1 MLLYKETDQEKTH
14 TTREGESK
22 DIWLFK
28 KRTFFG
34 VGSAQQSPGGAVCIM
49 DSNISGLVP
58 LAAYREKEGTIII
71 ILKSVRERR
80 GGGSSKEKEEGR
92 GRLRWRVPAVIG
104 WYYLYVLLLLLL
116 LLLLCMYVCMYKE
129 KRKIQK
135 VFFRTDSI
143 LYYMAMDCLEA
154 IVNRMIFH
162 RTTPPPFSIDCPAS
176 CNIQPQILLLF
187 AIRESAIFLFIFI
200 FFIFFGSIYMDVI
213 S

>member
-22 DIWLFK
+22 DIWLFKK

-116 LLLLCMYVCMYKE
+116 LLLCMYVCMYKE

-176 CNIQPQILLLF
+176 CNIQPQLLLLF
-187 AIRESAIFLFIFI
+187 AIRESAILIY
-200 FFIFFGSIYMDVI
+200 FFIFGINLFYMDII